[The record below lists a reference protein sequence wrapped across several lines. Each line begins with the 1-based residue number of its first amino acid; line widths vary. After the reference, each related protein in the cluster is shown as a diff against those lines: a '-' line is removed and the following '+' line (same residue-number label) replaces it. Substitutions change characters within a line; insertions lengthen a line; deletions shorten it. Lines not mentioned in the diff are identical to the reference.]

1 MDYVM
6 NLYYG
11 ICCMLDFVVVVE
23 MLYTYMDVDFVV
35 VEMILWII
43 LC

>member
-1 MDYVM
+1 
-6 NLYYG
+6 
-11 ICCMLDFVVVVE
+11 MLNYVVVVE
-23 MLYTYMDVDFVV
+23 MLYPYMDMHFVVVVV

>member
-1 MDYVM
+1 MT
-6 NLYYG
+6 LYYG
-11 ICCMLDFVVVVE
+11 ICCMLNYVVVVE
-23 MLYTYMDVDFVV
+23 MLYPYMDMHFVVVV